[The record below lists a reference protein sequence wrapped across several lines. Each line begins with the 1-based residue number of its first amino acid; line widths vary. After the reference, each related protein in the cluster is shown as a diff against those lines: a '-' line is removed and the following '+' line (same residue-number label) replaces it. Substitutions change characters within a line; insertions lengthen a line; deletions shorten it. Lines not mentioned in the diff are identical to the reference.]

1 MAHQLLF
8 WILFNAFVLL
18 ALVVDLGL
26 FHRDAH
32 VVRFREALA
41 TTAVWVGLAA
51 AFAVGV
57 YFWHGRPATLEF
69 TTGYLVE
76 LALSVDNLFV
86 FLLVFRYFKV
96 PALYQH
102 KVLFWGIIGALLM
115 RGVFILLGVT
125 LIRRFDWTIY
135 LFGAFL
141 VYAGIKM
148 AFEKEPEIQPEKNP
162 LLRAVRRAVPVT
174 PEYVEGNF
182 FVLRGGLWATPLLL
196 VLLVVELTD
205 VLFAVDSIPAILAIT
220 RDPFIVYTSN
230 VFAILG
236 LRAMYFAL
244 TGMMELFHLLN
255 YGLAAILVFI
265 GAKMLASNYYQIP
278 TGVTL
283 AVVAAVLALSVG
295 LSVVFPERKEETSQS
310 GVR

>member
-26 FHRDAH
+26 FHREAR

-41 TTAVWVGLAA
+41 TTVVWVCLAA

-86 FLLVFRYFKV
+86 FLLIFRYFKV

-102 KVLFWGIIGALLM
+102 KVLFWGIIGALFL

-125 LIRRFDWTIY
+125 MIRRFEWTIY

-141 VYAGIKM
+141 VYAGIKL
-148 AFEKEPEIQPEKNP
+148 AFEQEPDIHPEKNP
-162 LLRAVRRAVPVT
+162 LLRAVRRALPVT

-196 VLLVVELTD
+196 VLLVVETAD

-236 LRAMYFAL
+236 LRSMYFAL

-255 YGLAAILVFI
+255 YGLAVILVFI
-265 GAKMLASNYYQIP
+265 GAKMLASNYYQVS
-278 TGVTL
+278 TGATL
-283 AVVAAVLALSVG
+283 AVVAGVLALSMG
-295 LSVVFPERKEETSQS
+295 LSVMFPETKEVT
-310 GVR
+310 GNR